1 MKNNSNTKQRD
12 IFLRIVNKK
21 FPNIDNKKIQIFDD
35 GWDYIVIVVD
45 NKVAFRFPRRE
56 DYAKT
61 LPIEV
66 NFLEQ
71 FTKISPISVPRL
83 AYKKDGKTG
92 ISYVTYRFIPGVQ
105 FTKSISNTFSK
116 EELLT
121 VAQQIGTFL
130 TTVHTFPVE
139 KARRL
144 GIQRIDSLDS
154 WNKRLTKIK
163 KEVFP
168 HISENE
174 QQWIIKLFENFL
186 KTIKIVPIKAV
197 LTHSDIMPEHIIVD
211 PKTHTLSGIIDFG
224 DMCIADPAYDFTFL
238 SRYGRDFLNEAYK
251 KYNLPRDKAF
261 KTRRQ
266 FYEDRLV
273 VTNLEHS
280 LELKDEKRITTH
292 KKQLSEYIES
302 HPLKKATSKPMKNKM
317 TARAINSTFKTG
329 ERKEK

>member
-1 MKNNSNTKQRD
+1 MMKQNNSNTKRRD
-12 IFLRIVNKK
+12 IFLAIVRKK
-21 FPNIDNKKIQIFDD
+21 FPNIDNAKIQIFDY
-35 GWDYIVIVVD
+35 GWDYVVTVVD
-45 NKVAFRFPRRE
+45 NTMAFRFPRRE

-66 NFLEQ
+66 NFLDQ
-71 FTKISPISVPRL
+71 FTKISPIRVPKL
-83 AYKKDGKTG
+83 AYEKDEKTG

-105 FTKSISNTFSK
+105 FTKSISKTFSK

-121 VAQQIGTFL
+121 VAQQLGKFL
-130 TTVHTFPVE
+130 TVVHTFPVE
-139 KARRL
+139 KARQL
-144 GIQRIDSLDS
+144 GIQRINSLDS
-154 WNKRLTKIK
+154 WNKRLSKIK

-186 KTIKIVPIKAV
+186 KNIKMVPIKSV

-251 KYNLPRDKAF
+251 NYNLPRDEIF
-261 KTRRQ
+261 ETRRQ

-273 VTNLEHS
+273 VTNFEHS
-280 LELKDEKRITTH
+280 LELKDEERITTH
-292 KKQLSEYIES
+292 KKQLSKYIES
-302 HPLKKATSKPMKNKM
+302 HPLKKRPV
-317 TARAINSTFKTG
+317 G
-329 ERKEK
+329 Q